1 MSLNQTVYLLKQ
13 RLGNLGGL
21 EKYTWRI
28 AHAFAKRN
36 CPITILTSDPIEQA
50 HDHPLIHFRALN
62 CRYKLSVLRLQ
73 EFDKK
78 VRHYLA
84 DNPSNIVFGMD
95 RTRSQTHLRL
105 GSGIHRA
112 FLQTRHYTDSFFK
125 QIVTPLNPLHR
136 LILSIEKQ
144 SLENPKLRCLF
155 TNSHMVK
162 QEVLS
167 YYKVDPSKIHVIHN
181 GVEWYELQKEFD
193 TWVERKPTIAS
204 NIHLDPTTYHFL
216 FIGNGYQR
224 KGLDVLLQALA
235 LLGKEDFH
243 LSVLGKEKKLSTYID
258 KTKKLGLAKKVSFY
272 GQRSDVRKF
281 YQLCDCLVIPSFY
294 DPFANVTVEALA
306 MGLFVISSKS
316 NGGHEVLTPS
326 NGLILD
332 TLLDPTCLASALKK
346 ALSTPKTWVNS
357 QSLRSSV
364 KHLDFSSQTTSLV
377 DISLNS

>member
-1 MSLNQTVYLLKQ
+1 
-13 RLGNLGGL
+13 
-21 EKYTWRI
+21 
-28 AHAFAKRN
+28 
-36 CPITILTSDPIEQA
+36 
-50 HDHPLIHFRALN
+50 
-62 CRYKLSVLRLQ
+62 
-73 EFDKK
+73 
-78 VRHYLA
+78 
-84 DNPSNIVFGMD
+84 
-95 RTRSQTHLRL
+95 
-105 GSGIHRA
+105 
-112 FLQTRHYTDSFFK
+112 
-125 QIVTPLNPLHR
+125 
-136 LILSIEKQ
+136 
-144 SLENPKLRCLF
+144 
-155 TNSHMVK
+155 
-162 QEVLS
+162 
-167 YYKVDPSKIHVIHN
+167 
-181 GVEWYELQKEFD
+181 
-193 TWVERKPTIAS
+193 
-204 NIHLDPTTYHFL
+204 LDPTTYHFL

-258 KTKKLGLAKKVSFY
+258 KTQKLGLSKKVSFY